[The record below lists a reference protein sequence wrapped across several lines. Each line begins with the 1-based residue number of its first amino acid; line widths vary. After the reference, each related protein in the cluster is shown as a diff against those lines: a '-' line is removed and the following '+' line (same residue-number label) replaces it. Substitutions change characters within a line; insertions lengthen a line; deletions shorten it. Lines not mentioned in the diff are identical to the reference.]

1 MNPFKICTK
10 CAYTWR
16 DIDDFLKDPA
26 ICLVGFQAKL
36 DDDEPGLYL
45 FNHILEE
52 NQCGTTLS
60 VDVEMFLS
68 LYKGPLFMDIKF
80 KSPQCEGHCTRVE
93 DLSRC
98 RVECKNAV
106 AREIMQA
113 FSKCENSVK
122 R

>member
-10 CAYTWR
+10 CDYTWR
-16 DIDDFLKDPA
+16 AIDDFLKDPT
-26 ICLVGFQAKL
+26 ICLVGFQAKFNKN
-36 DDDEPGLYL
+36 ESGLYL

-52 NQCGTTLS
+52 NRCDTTLA
-60 VDVEMFLS
+60 VDVEEFLS
-68 LYKGPLFMDIKF
+68 LYKGIMSMDIKF
-80 KSPQCEGHCTRVE
+80 ESPQCEGHCSRVE

-113 FSKCENSVK
+113 FPKCGKSVK